1 LRDHLLMDMYVNAWL
16 WCIGTA
22 SINIGGITELMSP
35 WAHPLKGKIV
45 PLALSSL
52 LYVDFFHYIINIY
65 CNLSTIKVLEESWDL
80 PCKRVETNATFNL
93 LYLSQRNVQ
102 GLVLDLIHC
111 FCAWKP
117 FSYWLT
123 YSQKSMLKIK
133 SAKNWCNT

>member
-1 LRDHLLMDMYVNAWL
+1 VVSSRWIWFPFIQLRDHLLMDMYVNAWL

-80 PCKRVETNATFNL
+80 RCKRVETNATFNS
-93 LYLSQRNVQ
+93 LYLS
-102 GLVLDLIHC
+102 
-111 FCAWKP
+111 
-117 FSYWLT
+117 
-123 YSQKSMLKIK
+123 
-133 SAKNWCNT
+133 